1 MKRHESDQSLSEL
14 GLFASPAGG
23 RLLMQPWHKAVRL
36 AVYTALW
43 LAFFLPAEIRYRR
56 GLGVPRCLH
65 VLVFVTGMLF
75 SVVLVETF
83 S

>member
-1 MKRHESDQSLSEL
+1 
-14 GLFASPAGG
+14 
-23 RLLMQPWHKAVRL
+23 MQPWQKAVRL
-36 AVYTALW
+36 TVYTALW

-56 GLGVPRCLH
+56 GLGVSRSLR
-65 VLVFVTGMLF
+65 VLVFVTGLML